1 MPKVQ
6 DILVLFQTSPALD
19 VAPAAWARY
28 EASKGTGIKDL
39 IEESTPVQECD
50 GGDAWWMAGHPDKRA
65 QTSIRGKRRTGAA
78 TILDGTI
85 PFQRDATGRRL
96 VYGTSYFIEG
106 YGKVRRLWIPKV
118 RGYGAEGSVRSMP

>member
-6 DILVLFQTSPALD
+6 DILVLFQTSPVLFQTSPEFGA
-19 VAPAAWARY
+19 APAAWVRY

-65 QTSIRGKRRTGAA
+65 QTSIRGRRLRTGAA
-78 TILDGTI
+78 TIPDGTI
-85 PFQRDATGRRL
+85 PFQRNAAGR
-96 VYGTSYFIEG
+96 IK
-106 YGKVRRLWIPKV
+106 KVSLWNILFHRRIW
-118 RGYGAEGSVRSMP
+118 RGSSPLDT

>member
-65 QTSIRGKRRTGAA
+65 QTSIRGRRRTGAA

-85 PFQRDATGRRL
+85 PFQRDATGTRK
-96 VYGTSYFIEG
+96 
-106 YGKVRRLWIPKV
+106 KVSLWNI
-118 RGYGAEGSVRSMP
+118 